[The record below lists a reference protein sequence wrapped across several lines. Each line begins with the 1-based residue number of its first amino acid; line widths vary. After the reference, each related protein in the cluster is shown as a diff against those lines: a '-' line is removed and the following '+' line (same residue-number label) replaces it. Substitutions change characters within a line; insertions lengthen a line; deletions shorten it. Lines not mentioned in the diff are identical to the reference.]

1 MATCVLLLEWWQ
13 QRETEC
19 LFSTTLC
26 VVSKMMQL
34 KWKMT
39 KVIFG
44 CNDSSRRSFVEH
56 SRRQDQIKCL
66 WSNLALKVHLVSHH
80 FWACNFT
87 FTNSQKVCS
96 FQCSAQTIEHDRS
109 IQSVCDC
116 ELFASNIVNLWLM
129 TKTKEW
135 TMCSKLLELFL
146 RLLLWKQ
153 SWQLKSIVQKRLFA
167 SFCQQVHLQLQ
178 NLKKGRCKACW
189 SLKQSEWSVCNNVM
203 IWMIVSMAMIMLTK
217 QRFPPSTFCLTH
229 PGLGLIIMS
238 WMFHGCFRNG
248 HSNVNIWW
256 PKIGSLWLFVVN
268 HRLNFKPSTG
278 LTALLGYPIY
288 VPGFHDVLGS
298 RFFSESSYD
307 FTVQKSHTNFQNVC
321 QSLISYYLCRET
333 KSFYFNTRST
343 ADAFPFFRRRSYALT
358 GKGHLRINNDLSIT
372 LRKFHCATSLGA
384 CEQKWYNNCTS
395 CTGSLVP

>member
-1 MATCVLLLEWWQ
+1 MAHDKDQRMNNVQ
-13 QRETEC
+13 QI
-19 LFSTTLC
+19 
-26 VVSKMMQL
+26 VGIVSKA
-34 KWKMT
+34 T
-39 KVIFG
+39 
-44 CNDSSRRSFVEH
+44 
-56 SRRQDQIKCL
+56 
-66 WSNLALKVHLVSHH
+66 ALKAKLTAQVH
-80 FWACNFT
+80 CPKT
-87 FTNSQKVCS
+87 FVCKLLPTSPFAIAKSQKREMQS
-96 FQCSAQTIEHDRS
+96 LLISETIWMKHLQQCDDLN
-109 IQSVCDC
+109 DC
-116 ELFASNIVNLWLM
+116 FNGNGHVD
-129 TKTKEW
+129 KTKI
-135 TMCSKLLELFL
+135 S
-146 RLLLWKQ
+146 
-153 SWQLKSIVQKRLFA
+153 
-167 SFCQQVHLQLQ
+167 
-178 NLKKGRCKACW
+178 
-189 SLKQSEWSVCNNVM
+189 
-203 IWMIVSMAMIMLTK
+203 
-217 QRFPPSTFCLTH
+217 STFCLAH

-288 VPGFHDVLGS
+288 VPGFHDVLLVGS